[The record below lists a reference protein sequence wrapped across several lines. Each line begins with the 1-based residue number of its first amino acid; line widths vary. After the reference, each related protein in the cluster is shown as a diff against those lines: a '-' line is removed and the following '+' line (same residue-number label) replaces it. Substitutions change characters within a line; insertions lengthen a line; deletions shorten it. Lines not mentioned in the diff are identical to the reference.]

1 MLSVYL
7 LNFISTKAHSLC
19 TMNLI
24 RWHSTVYEFLRS
36 KTRSFQ
42 RLEVLTETFVFFPT
56 VTLLAFVVMLI
67 PSLHQVLTVGSPL
80 I

>member
-1 MLSVYL
+1 MLLVVNLRFTPRSRLVL
-7 LNFISTKAHSLC
+7 DTFTARTRTCHAHAMAISTS
-19 TMNLI
+19 
-24 RWHSTVYEFLRS
+24 
-36 KTRSFQ
+36 SFQ

-56 VTLLAFVVMLI
+56 VTLLAFVVILI